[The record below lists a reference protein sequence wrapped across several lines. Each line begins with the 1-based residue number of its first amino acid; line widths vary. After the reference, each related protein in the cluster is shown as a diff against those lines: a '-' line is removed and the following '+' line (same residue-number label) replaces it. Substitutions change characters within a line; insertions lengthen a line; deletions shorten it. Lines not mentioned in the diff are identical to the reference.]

1 LFEGGA
7 PVEIAD
13 HPFSADLAHIIE
25 ALNAFTLVTDTF
37 TRDGTFES
45 FIKGYVHR
53 LSSFTEVHRALS
65 PIVICVARI
74 GF

>member
-1 LFEGGA
+1 LLERSA
-7 PVEIAD
+7 PIIVAD
-13 HPFSADLAHIIE
+13 HSCSADLAHIIE
-25 ALNAFTLVTDTF
+25 AFNAFTLVTDTF